1 MTIYKKKIE
10 SHFKQG
16 NMKETW
22 TGIKKITGYSKP
34 KSPLP
39 SNLDLNELNQF
50 YARFDTIDFSTE
62 IADERME
69 LNMSKNVDECL
80 VISENETRKEFLN
93 VIANKAKG
101 PDGLT
106 GKILKTCASQLC
118 HIYSHIFDLSLSTS
132 SIPNV
137 WKT

>member
-16 NMKETW
+16 NMKEPW

>member
-1 MTIYKKKIE
+1 M
-10 SHFKQG
+10 
-16 NMKETW
+16 
-22 TGIKKITGYSKP
+22 
-34 KSPLP
+34 SPLP

-69 LNMSKNVDECL
+69 LNVSKNVDECL

-93 VIANKAKG
+93 VNANNAKG

-106 GKILKTCASQLC
+106 GKI
-118 HIYSHIFDLSLSTS
+118 
-132 SIPNV
+132 
-137 WKT
+137 